1 MANLTFATVKIATKE
16 DLNNVFIFS
25 LFKKLATEKPFRF
38 VNIIL
43 SKNREYVIVNYIPS
57 LDFDIYDLVEEI
69 SKKYSC
75 TFSTIGHSYGNMQ
88 LTTVE
93 YIVVYKNG
101 EVIFEEEYPYVVF
114 EEEGEMDDEGGYPID
129 KEATK
134 AIRNKLEA
142 DKKEWFP
149 TLYQKSEHLNSD
161 GENIVWRPSSEE
173 VAEEPSEKLTEKEKC
188 LLASMFEY
196 LRLIGFVDVDGEE
209 EHELDEDELE
219 AKTAQKI
226 QVIQDKI
233 LGKDYSSND

>member
-1 MANLTFATVKIATKE
+1 MANLTFATIKIATKE
-16 DLNNVFIFS
+16 DINNIFIFS
-25 LFKKLATEKPFRF
+25 LLKKKAVENPSRF
-38 VNIIL
+38 ESIVL
-43 SKNREYVIVNYIPS
+43 SKNREYVVVNYIPS
-57 LDFDIYDLVEEI
+57 LNFDIYDLVEEI
-69 SKKYSC
+69 SKKYPY

-101 EVIFEEEYPYVVF
+101 EVIFEGDYPLVVF
-114 EEEGEMDDEGGYPID
+114 DDEGEMDDDGGYPID
-129 KEATK
+129 EEATK
-134 AIRNKLEA
+134 AIQSKLEA

-149 TLYQKSEHLNSD
+149 TFYQELEKLNSNEED
-161 GENIVWRPSSEE
+161 VVWQPSSEE
-173 VAEEPSEKLTEKEKC
+173 VAEEPSEKLTEKEKD

-209 EHELDEDELE
+209 EHGLDEDELE

-233 LGKDYSSND
+233 LGKGYS